1 MENYSNEELQY
12 RTQIARELIEDK
24 VDAVDLQLEPDVQ
37 SLPAMASLT
46 ADLRIPF
53 SDGLAPIP
61 KPFANTP
68 GVNAPI
74 PKADVLAITWTVDEQ
89 DAMCDVLTPGFGRK
103 AWYRYRHLFETDRYR
118 GKIREGA
125 PSLAANRLG
134 SWFLTEIG
142 GKRVVCFKSELHLNQ
157 DGVRTGDGTATL
169 PVKDLFLQ
177 LIEESEAKVV
187 LTVGTAGG
195 TYVEHDLG
203 DVVLTRGAKFRLQSE
218 FKNEPYARAA
228 YRSDW
233 QIPMRHF
240 AEALSLMQI
249 SKPHLVEPP
258 DIRPTQR
265 YPALTSIPVNDPD
278 VKLEGRDYD
287 HFHPILSTDF
297 FEFGTSKNRL
307 DREGCGLE
315 MGDAALGLA
324 CQELQN
330 PPAWAV
336 IRNLSDPQINGDLP
350 DGPSRELNLQAAWA
364 VYYYRRYGYWTSVN
378 SALTTWAIA
387 AGL

>member
-1 MENYSNEELQY
+1 MENYSNEELEY
-12 RTQIARELIEDK
+12 RKKIARELIKDK

-37 SLPAMASLT
+37 ALPAMASLT
-46 ADLRIPF
+46 ADLRISFP
-53 SDGLAPIP
+53 DGLAPIP
-61 KPFANTP
+61 QPFLNAP
-68 GVNAPI
+68 SVNAPI
-74 PKADVLAITWTVDEQ
+74 PKADVLVVTWTVDEQ
-89 DAMCDVLTPGFGRK
+89 DAMCDVLTPGHGRK

-134 SWFLTEIG
+134 SWFLTEIN

-157 DGVRTGDGTATL
+157 DGVTTGDGTATL

-177 LIEESEAKVV
+177 LIQEAQPEVV

-195 TYVEHDLG
+195 TYLEHDLG

-233 QIPMRHF
+233 NIPMQHF
-240 AEALSLMQI
+240 DEALRMMQI
-249 SKPHLVEPP
+249 SKPHLVEPS
-258 DIRPTQR
+258 DIRPTHR

-287 HFHPILSTDF
+287 NFHPILSTDF

-307 DREGCGLE
+307 DLEGCGLE

-324 CQELQN
+324 CEGLPN

-378 SALTTWAIA
+378 SALVTWAIA